1 MARHMKNHY
10 QTLGLNPNAD
20 NLEVRQA
27 YRVYASKFHPDKHQ
41 GDKFFEEQ
49 FKEIKEAYD
58 VLSDPT
64 QRAVY
69 DSQAFP
75 SARQT
80 STPVAEPIKSQT
92 PTTAAKP
99 IINKPVKTNGFVR
112 MIGFGI
118 AGGLIMGS
126 IFEAAD
132 FGDGFSAGFL
142 CGLFLGC
149 CLGPVIGELFQG

>member
-1 MARHMKNHY
+1 MKNHY
-10 QTLGLNPNAD
+10 QTLGLNSGAD
-20 NLEVRQA
+20 NLEVKQA
-27 YRVYASKFHPDKHQ
+27 YRIYASKFHPDKHQ

-64 QRAVY
+64 QRALY

-75 SARQT
+75 SIKQA
-80 STPVAEPIKSQT
+80 PIPAE
-92 PTTAAKP
+92 
-99 IINKPVKTNGFVR
+99 KPVKPQNPTAVVKPVNNEPTKTNGFVR

-118 AGGLIMGS
+118 AGGFIMGS
-126 IFEAAD
+126 IFEVAN
-132 FGDGFSAGFL
+132 FGDGFAAGFA

-149 CLGPVIGELFQG
+149 CLGPVIGELFKG